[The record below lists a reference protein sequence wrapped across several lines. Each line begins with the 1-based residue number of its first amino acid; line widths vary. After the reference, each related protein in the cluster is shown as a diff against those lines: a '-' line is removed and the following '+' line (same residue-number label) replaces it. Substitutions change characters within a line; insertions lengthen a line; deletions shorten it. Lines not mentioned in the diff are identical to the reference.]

1 MNFNRDNRLLIGFAI
16 VAMAGF
22 LFMGCYS
29 KKFTK
34 KIVYDAYTLGW
45 AQGYADCSKRKK
57 ICADDKNITMR

>member
-1 MNFNRDNRLLIGFAI
+1 MNFNLDNRLILGFAI

-34 KIVYDAYTLGW
+34 KMVYDAYTMGW
-45 AQGYADCSKRKK
+45 AQGYKDCSKRKK
-57 ICADDKNITMR
+57 HCFDDPDVTLR